1 MGKYGGSYDVRY
13 ARRELRRQ
21 RLRTLSYA
29 GLALL
34 AVATVAVVLM
44 AIGR

>member
-13 ARRELRRQ
+13 SRRELRRR
-21 RLRTLSYA
+21 RLRVGSYV

-34 AVATVAVVLM
+34 AVATVAVVLV
-44 AIGR
+44 ALGR

>member
-13 ARRELRRQ
+13 SRRELRRR
-21 RLRTLSYA
+21 RLHTLSYV

>member
-13 ARRELRRQ
+13 SRRELRR
-21 RLRTLSYA
+21 RLRTMSYA
-29 GLALL
+29 ALALL
-34 AVATVAVVLM
+34 AVATTAVVLM